1 MEYVFCGIKFAEPRN
16 YEKIRV
22 DVNFNEN
29 SVFLKEKI
37 QKDILKTKDEI
48 TLVFC
53 GNELH
58 DDEPINKYN
67 LRTGST
73 VQVLRRIIEI
83 PPKEFTSKFTEM
95 DVSRVSSLFRGL
107 NSGNFHV
114 SYRLT
119 NKFGNDY

>member
-22 DVNFNEN
+22 DINFNEN
-29 SVFLKEKI
+29 SVALKEKI
-37 QKDILKTKDEI
+37 QKDVLKTKDEI
-48 TLVFC
+48 SLIFC
-53 GNELH
+53 GNELQ

-73 VQVLRRIIEI
+73 VQVLKKILEI
-83 PPKEFTSKFTEM
+83 PSKEFSTKFTEL

-114 SYRLT
+114 SYTILT
-119 NKFGNDY
+119 NNI